1 MPRTTARC
9 LQSVKKVLSQRNS
22 EPSIPWYF
30 SLSNILRQS
39 LPVSF
44 YFKNSLGF
52 QNSRKLLC
60 SCVTERHYTIIT
72 FALIGQHTAASRWV
86 LTLEKKNTG
95 KQCLRRFTWDR
106 KLLLICSWVDIITLV
121 CLIEKTIVI
130 GITCKKFNA
139 MKSSSKWKFS
149 FLLLI
154 RNFYGLE
161 VVPIDF
167 QSAVEQVV

>member
-1 MPRTTARC
+1 MTRHWHKLETKLGPKSYLGEPPTLHRTRMGWC
-9 LQSVKKVLSQRNS
+9 LEQQLAVCSQSKWVLSQRNS

-86 LTLEKKNTG
+86 LTLEKKIRANNVSDG
-95 KQCLRRFTWDR
+95 LHG
-106 KLLLICSWVDIITLV
+106 
-121 CLIEKTIVI
+121 IE
-130 GITCKKFNA
+130 
-139 MKSSSKWKFS
+139 SSYW
-149 FLLLI
+149 
-154 RNFYGLE
+154 Y
-161 VVPIDF
+161 VPG
-167 QSAVEQVV
+167 